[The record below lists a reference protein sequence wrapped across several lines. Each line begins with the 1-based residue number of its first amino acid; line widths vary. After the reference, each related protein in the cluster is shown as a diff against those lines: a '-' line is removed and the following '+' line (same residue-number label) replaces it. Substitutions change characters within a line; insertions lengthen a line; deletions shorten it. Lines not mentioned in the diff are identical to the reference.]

1 MKVDETKKKLVHTA
15 SWVNQCGKGRRSKF
29 RNLHREEGS
38 SLLTGCRAI
47 ELSCLLVS
55 PSYFLQWDY
64 FLSPSFPF
72 MARAIGHRSAGG
84 GVAPQLDIF
93 NRLYCIPALLAL
105 WRQDTHLFLQTSFPV
120 IVVLLLAVHSSLSVI
135 FKISIVIFYLF
146 YFFVI
151 LTRSNETS
159 K

>member
-1 MKVDETKKKLVHTA
+1 MKVDETKKKLVHTG

-64 FLSPSFPF
+64 FLPPSFPF

-93 NRLYCIPALLAL
+93 NRLYCIPAPLAL
-105 WRQDTHLFLQTSFPV
+105 WRQDTHLFLKPLFPV
-120 IVVLLLAVHSSLSVI
+120 IVVLLLVFQLSLKSRY
-135 FKISIVIFYLF
+135 S
-146 YFFVI
+146 FFFFFF
-151 LTRSNETS
+151 
-159 K
+159 